1 MQHHVMEAPMH
12 SPRSLGSA
20 LWPAGL
26 CLAAPVPPA
35 VAGPPVGLGG
45 QAPARAHIHVEVH
58 LGNGGTAPVAPEA
71 PAKRVLFVHP
81 HVAPSDLSAGRR
93 G

>member
-1 MQHHVMEAPMH
+1 MQHHTMGAPTR
-12 SPRSLGSA
+12 SPRSPGSA

-45 QAPARAHIHVEVH
+45 QAPARAHIHVAAH
-58 LGNGGTAPVAPEA
+58 PGSAGTAPVAPEA
-71 PAKRVLFVHP
+71 PAKCMLVVHP